1 MFSVF
6 PALTGLLLGLLVH
19 TWARV
24 RSLYTRLSS
33 PGPAPAPAQE
43 AAARPH
49 TRLLR
54 RQDNQTAKE
63 KQGLLS

>member
-1 MFSVF
+1 MF
-6 PALTGLLLGLLVH
+6 PALTGLLLGMLVH

-24 RSLYTRLSS
+24 RSLYTSLAS
-33 PGPAPAPAQE
+33 PGSAAAAAQE
-43 AAARPH
+43 ATVRPH

-54 RQDNQTAKE
+54 RQDNRTAEE